1 LPASTSVTR
10 TIRIERDVDDFL
22 RKFADQEGISVNF
35 LVNKA
40 IRRLVEWDVFAD
52 KFGMVSLPSSL
63 LIKMMESLTDAEAAE
78 VGQWV
83 GKNLLPE
90 FLTFWFREVSL
101 QSIVMGYSRLTAR
114 YARAFE
120 YEERAKE
127 GKWTIVLKHG
137 GGPRWS
143 IYYEALLRTALESLL
158 KGAELRTE
166 KTDDQVIARFSLTK
180 PNVPEETAPSPPSKP
195 TRTVS

>member
-1 LPASTSVTR
+1 MPASTSVTR

-120 YEERAKE
+120 YEERA
-127 GKWTIVLKHG
+127 
-137 GGPRWS
+137 
-143 IYYEALLRTALESLL
+143 
-158 KGAELRTE
+158 
-166 KTDDQVIARFSLTK
+166 
-180 PNVPEETAPSPPSKP
+180 
-195 TRTVS
+195 